1 MNGKP
6 ALAGIEVVG
15 GGGQVDG
22 MNGVQWDPECQPG
35 LSGLVPHR
43 WVIYT
48 DGLYLCLIGALFSDA
63 DYAGI
68 QRDSVAITNTFS
80 CAVAWEG
87 GVFVPPSW
95 FYFGLKFK
103 R

>member
-43 WVIYT
+43 
-48 DGLYLCLIGALFSDA
+48 
-63 DYAGI
+63 
-68 QRDSVAITNTFS
+68 
-80 CAVAWEG
+80 
-87 GVFVPPSW
+87 
-95 FYFGLKFK
+95 
-103 R
+103 